1 MNLNKVMV
9 AGTLGADPE
18 VKQLQSGQSV
28 ASFSIACNER
38 YKDKQGNQVDKTE
51 WVNIVF
57 WGNRAN
63 VIQQYVRKGS
73 KIFVEGK
80 LETQSWDDPNGGG
93 KRYKTQVVGSDF
105 KFLGGKQDDSQ
116 DGQPNQ
122 PQNQQFQQQGQQQP
136 VQNQNQQFQQQP
148 VQNQNQQFAQQNQQS
163 YAPSAPGNVPNVNN
177 APEDDLPF

>member
-1 MNLNKVMV
+1 MNFNKVMV

-18 VKQLQSGQSV
+18 VKQLQSGQAV

-63 VIQQYVRKGS
+63 VIQQYFKKGS

-80 LETQSWDDPNGGG
+80 LETQSWDATDGSG

-105 KFLGGKQDDSQ
+105 KFVGGAKQDDSEG
-116 DGQPNQ
+116 GQPNQ
-122 PQNQQFQQQGQQQP
+122 PQNQQFQQPAQQQ
-136 VQNQNQQFQQQP
+136 QQQH
-148 VQNQNQQFAQQNQQS
+148 VVNQNQQFAPQNQQS
-163 YAPSAPGNVPNVNN
+163 SAPVAPQGVPNNAPN